1 MKTLMLAT
9 AVCCFTADFAANA
22 QKSSKKQSNECQK
35 AQEKLVVENE
45 SLSSDKK
52 QLTLALQESQDLLKI
67 ELVNNTNF
75 AKFVKRVTTENQ
87 AIKGEFGQKND
98 KIKQLSENLAQS
110 ENKIAKMTYE
120 IELLKDSK
128 VTQIYDGTID
138 VVKAKFIE
146 QMGLNSANFQ
156 FDENEENNFTISKT
170 IDGSSEAWF
179 ESDKSMNVLLEMK
192 AKFETHK
199 FDNNRTILYVT
210 TNLSDKSRFSNKQ
223 FLPNTNEQ
231 KIKTYNTKMIQLL
244 AADLKGSK

>member
-1 MKTLMLAT
+1 MLAT
-9 AVCCFTADFAANA
+9 AVCVFTANFAANA
-22 QKSSKKQSNECQK
+22 QKSSKKQSDECQK
-35 AQEKLVVENE
+35 SQTKLVAENE
-45 SLSSDKK
+45 SLLTDKK

-67 ELVNNTNF
+67 ELVNNRNF
-75 AKFVKRVTTENQ
+75 ANFVKRVNTENQ
-87 AIKGEFGQKND
+87 AVRAEFEQKND
-98 KIKQLSENLAQS
+98 KIKQLSENLVQS
-110 ENKIAKMTYE
+110 EDKIAKMFYE
-120 IELLKDSK
+120 IDLLKDTK
-128 VTQIYDGTID
+128 VTQIYDGAID

-156 FDENEENNFTISKT
+156 FDESEENNFTISKT

-179 ESDKSMNVLLEMK
+179 ESDKAMNVLLEMK
-192 AKFETHK
+192 AKFEVHK
-199 FDNNRTILYVT
+199 FDKNRTILYVT